1 MPDHTVCLGPQQ
13 IARCSVPGKGLGHLA
28 REPVLRGILG
38 DLEVNNPSAVEA
50 EHNQGIEEPER
61 RGGNHKHVDRRNF
74 GQVVVQK
81 GPPGRGGDLGTPR
94 HPPPNCGL
102 ADLDAELEQFP
113 VDAGRPPQRVGFA
126 HAADQ
131 ITDFC
136 VDLGSSRTA

>member
-1 MPDHTVCLGPQQ
+1 MLSTESSP
-13 IARCSVPGKGLGHLA
+13 R
-28 REPVLRGILG
+28 
-38 DLEVNNPSAVEA
+38 
-50 EHNQGIEEPER
+50 
-61 RGGNHKHVDRRNF
+61 NHKHVDRRNV
-74 GQVVVQK
+74 GQVVAQK

-113 VDAGRPPQRVGFA
+113 VDAGRSPQRVGFA

-136 VDLGSSRTA
+136 ADLGSSRTARSPAPKPEALAVPLD

>member
-1 MPDHTVCLGPQQ
+1 VAEVRDVTDDEVVSEMASPDLVQTLQNAVDGIVSAEPQTC
-13 IARCSVPGKGLGHLA
+13 RS
-28 REPVLRGILG
+28 
-38 DLEVNNPSAVEA
+38 
-50 EHNQGIEEPER
+50 
-61 RGGNHKHVDRRNF
+61 RNV
-74 GQVVVQK
+74 GQVVAQK

-113 VDAGRPPQRVGFA
+113 VDAGRSPQRVGFA

-136 VDLGSSRTA
+136 ADLGSSRTA